1 MEDDKEKNPAPDGT
15 NPTEGKEKNPA
26 PDGGEPKESEIIKKI
41 KEDFEAKEAALK
53 ADYEKQLA
61 DKDAIILEILD
72 GGRQPQGNSLA
83 DRINQKRNFKKY

>member
-1 MEDDKEKNPAPDGT
+1 MQDDKEKNPAPDGT

-26 PDGGEPKESEIIKKI
+26 PDGGEPKESEIVKKI
-41 KEDFEAKEAALK
+41 REEYGAKVNAIQ

-72 GGRQPQGNSLA
+72 GGRQPQGDSIA

>member
-26 PDGGEPKESEIIKKI
+26 PDGGEPKESEIVKKI
-41 KEDFEAKEAALK
+41 REEYEAKVNAIQ

-61 DKDAIILEILD
+61 DKVAIILEILD
-72 GGRQPQGNSLA
+72 GGKQPQGDSIA